1 MKRSLMV
8 TLYLIVCLLE
18 FHSTAFQLNL
28 YQWQAVYKN
37 SHIITAFLSALHRN
51 LVGNLKFVLTP
62 LLAVEKFHPDTFAV
76 CRVKRIEV
84 TELFRLF
91 KARTSFKVDE
101 YLFKLLIRKFC
112 TPVLCQPLTVVYLQ
126 LLFEIGL
133 KIIFLGYLDILIIH
147 LPKRGDKSGFQ
158 CRFTLY

>member
-91 KARTSFKVDE
+91 KARISFKVDE
-101 YLFKLLIRKFC
+101 YLFSLLICQFC
-112 TPVLCQPLTVVYLQ
+112 RRVYARA
-126 LLFEIGL
+126 
-133 KIIFLGYLDILIIH
+133 
-147 LPKRGDKSGFQ
+147 LPTAYGCVSP
-158 CRFTLY
+158 TAV